1 MTVKQINSELK
12 TNRRELAD
20 ATKYKDELIKECAP
34 DHIIAYQDKWID
46 YYKKKIEKY
55 EAMLP
60 EAERIEEEK
69 MLKKIA
75 KQQLKDKASTIGY
88 IKKGN
93 NLYGVTPEGKNWF
106 ADHNWFGYT
115 DRTLHCYSLSISG
128 IGLIFTSG
136 TLEKVLET
144 VAQH

>member
-1 MTVKQINSELK
+1 MTAKEIRDSLK
-12 TNRRELAD
+12 RSKKELAH
-20 ATKYKDELIKECAP
+20 AIECNEEMLKERGFSGY
-34 DHIIAYQDKWID
+34 DKEIAYYTKRIAQL
-46 YYKKKIEKY
+46 

-88 IKKGN
+88 IQKGN

-106 ADHNWFGYT
+106 ADHNWFGHT
-115 DRTLHCYSLSISG
+115 DRTLHCYTLYISG
-128 IGLIFTSG
+128 IGRMFTSG
-136 TLEKVLET
+136 TLERVLET